1 MRKVILCTAMLVLFS
16 LLPVSGAD
24 AFRCGTRLVEIGNT
38 KYDVVSKCGAP
49 DWRDSWEEERVE
61 RVWGYSYTTKGLTRV
76 PVATVVH
83 VTIEE
88 WVYNLG
94 PTKFVRI
101 LRFENNRLVDV
112 DTGEYG
118 S

>member
-1 MRKVILCTAMLVLFS
+1 MRKIRIVVAMLVLLSSFAVSQVHAFS
-16 LLPVSGAD
+16 
-24 AFRCGTRLVEIGNT
+24 CGTRLVEIGNT
-38 KYDVVSKCGAP
+38 RYDVISKCGSP
-49 DWRDSWEEERVE
+49 DWKDSWEEERIE

-76 PVATVVH
+76 PVATIVH

-112 DTGEYG
+112 DSGGYG